1 MALKF
6 RRGSNAS
13 RQTITPAEGE
23 LLYVTDHVLTL
34 VSPLWVGDGSTAGGK
49 AVQSVVS
56 INSQTGAVVLTTD
69 NVTEGSTNKY
79 YLAERAQDDV
89 ASLFTNGSHT
99 DITFTYNDN
108 NSRIDAAVSLNLN
121 ALTDVIVSSPASS
134 QVLKYNGSNWVNS
147 ANTEVTPQLAIG
159 NEGFHYLPF
168 LPNNNTS
175 SVLKTHQ
182 VLYTPATGTL
192 SAPKLSGVDI
202 IGSTLGVPNIT
213 TSTISAP
220 GLITLYNTATT
231 PTAGY
236 KLISFGDNTNDGRV
250 GIVTS
255 TYTAT
260 SVFQISQSHN
270 TPDAVNATFF
280 RSRTSSASPSA
291 VQANDDIIDI
301 SFAGYDGTSYQT
313 KAAISATIDGVVSTG
328 VVPTKITISTSGTV
342 GTPVVA
348 LTVDS
353 KQQVSFTNAMR
364 LAVYADNTAR
374 DTAITLPLAGMMVF
388 NTTSTKFQGYTGSA
402 WVDLN

>member
-23 LLYVTDHVLTL
+23 LLYVTNHVAQA

-49 AVQSVVS
+49 AVQTVVS

-69 NVTEGSTNKY
+69 NVTEGATNKY

-89 ASLFTNGSHT
+89 AAALVNGVHT
-99 DITFTYNDN
+99 GITFTYNDSN
-108 NSRIDAAVSLNLN
+108 NRIDAAVNLNLN
-121 ALTDVIVSSPASS
+121 ALTDVIVNSPASS

-159 NEGFHYLPF
+159 NEGFHYVPF
-168 LPNNNTS
+168 LPNNNAS

-182 VLYTPATGTL
+182 VLYTPATLTL
-192 SAPKLSGVDI
+192 SAPVLSAPSI

-213 TSTISAP
+213 TSKITAP
-220 GLITLYNTATT
+220 GLITLYNTANTS
-231 PTAGY
+231 AEGF
-236 KLISFGDNTNDGRV
+236 KLINFGDNTNDGRV

-255 TYTAT
+255 TFTTT
-260 SVFQISQSHN
+260 SVFQISQAHN

-280 RSRTSSASPSA
+280 RARSSSVSPSA

-301 SFAGYDGTSYQT
+301 AFAGFDGTSYQT
-313 KAAISATIDGVVSTG
+313 KAAISATVDGVVSTG

-353 KQQVSFTNAMR
+353 KQQVSFTSAMR

-374 DTAITLPLAGMMVF
+374 DTAITSPAAGMMIF
-388 NTTSTKFQGYTGSA
+388 NTTSTKFQGYTGSV

>member
-1 MALKF
+1 MALQL
-6 RRGSNAS
+6 RRGVNSQRA
-13 RQTITPAEGE
+13 TTPLAPGE
-23 LLYVTDHVLTL
+23 LVYVTDNLSAH
-34 VSPLWVGDGSTAGGK
+34 VSPLYIGDGSTTGG
-49 AVQSVVS
+49 VPVSRVVS
-56 INSQTGAVVLTTD
+56 VNGSTGAVVLNSD
-69 NVTEGSTNKY
+69 DITENTTNKY

-89 ASLFTNGSHT
+89 AAALVAGNTYNTG
-99 DITFTYNDN
+99 ITFTYNDN
-108 NSRIDAAVSLNLN
+108 NNRINAA
-121 ALTDVIVSSPASS
+121 
-134 QVLKYNGSNWVNS
+134 
-147 ANTEVTPQLAIG
+147 VTPQLATG
-159 NEGFHYLPF
+159 NEGFHYVPF
-168 LPNNNTS
+168 LPNNNAS

-202 IGSTLGVPNIT
+202 VGSTLSVPEIT
-213 TSTISAP
+213 TGKISAP

-231 PTAGY
+231 PAPGY

-255 TYTAT
+255 TYTTT
-260 SVFQISQSHN
+260 SVFQVSQSHN
-270 TPDAVNATFF
+270 TSDAVNATFF
-280 RSRTSSASPSA
+280 RSRGTAGSPTT
-291 VQANDDIIDI
+291 VQSNDDIIDI
-301 SFAGYDGTSYQT
+301 SFAGYDGTVYQT
-313 KAAISATIDGVVSTG
+313 KAAISATVDGTVSSG
-328 VVPTKITISTSGTV
+328 VVPTKITIATSGTA
-342 GTPVVA
+342 GGPVVA